1 MIIHSIKGAAS
12 FLGCSQRTIQRLIEN
27 GEMPNPIQ
35 VSESTSG
42 RLKRLWDS
50 KQLEPLRTKVD
61 LRKKYIPLSN
71 RQL

>member
-27 GEMPNPIQ
+27 GEMPKPIQ
-35 VSESTSG
+35 VQESECG

-50 KQLEPLRTKVD
+50 KQLYNATAK
-61 LRKKYIPLSN
+61 
-71 RQL
+71 